1 MNKFELKGKVVTV
14 EVVVPGKV
22 TVVSIE
28 VNANNRTEI
37 IPVIAFNKLAVVA
50 ANYTKIGSIVEVLG
64 ALRLNNKINALEAVA
79 FKITEMEQK
88 NTKNAQMVTKNDKKS
103 TEINQKDSKN
113 QVSNLPIKKLD
124 KSTGEALRV
133 YENLSTAA
141 VDMFVKKSDLKRAIK
156 NGTVLAGYRWSY

>member
-22 TVVSIE
+22 TVVSVE

-64 ALRLNNKINALEAVA
+64 ALRLNNKNNELEAVA

-88 NTKNAQMVTKNDKKS
+88 NTKNAQMVTENDKKV
-103 TEINQKDSKN
+103 TKN
-113 QVSNLPIKKLD
+113 EKVVASGPVKKLD
-124 KSTGEALRV
+124 RFDGLVVNV
-133 YENLSTAA
+133 YDNTSNAA
-141 VDMFVKKSDLKRAIK
+141 QSVGVKKSDLKRAIK
-156 NGTVLAGYRWSY
+156 NNTVLAGYRWSY